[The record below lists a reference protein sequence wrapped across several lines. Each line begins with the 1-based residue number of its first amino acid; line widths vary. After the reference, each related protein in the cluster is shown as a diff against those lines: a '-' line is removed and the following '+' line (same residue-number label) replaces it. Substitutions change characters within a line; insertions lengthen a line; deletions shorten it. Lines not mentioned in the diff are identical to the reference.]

1 MLNVGQQLGI
11 CILSHCYPP
20 PKGYAAILNRNFN
33 LRQCIEIAR
42 RTVESL
48 SKLHE
53 LDIAQKDLSLADI
66 YIRPSKVS
74 ITRISNQPYLWHS
87 NVICR
92 ISGKNKNC
100 AVVLKILSV
109 G

>member
-11 CILSHCYPP
+11 CFLSHCYPP

-33 LRQCIEIAR
+33 LRECIEIAR

-74 ITRISNQPYLWHS
+74 ITRISNHHIYGIQMS
-87 NVICR
+87 
-92 ISGKNKNC
+92 
-100 AVVLKILSV
+100 SV
-109 G
+109 GFHERTKTALLS